1 MESDY
6 EDCSPL
12 TIVTEIIDWA
22 PPPDS
27 NDIILD
33 SDIPTF
39 TEEVVT
45 NDYIITEELEEEE
58 FVDETPP
65 PLPPPQKELIKLN
78 KINPRSLLKNNV
90 NFKKPECKFKQTL
103 TVNSSLLKS
112 KQSLLKNT
120 RIADIVVKQK
130 IPEINKKVEVIVKP
144 KFKQTVKIVRN
155 NVLLD
160 KRLKAFGKKKPV
172 RIKKTPVLKKPRK
185 KSVVLDDN
193 ITISHEDTE
202 STNNSFISS
211 NMSEIGYKTTK
222 NDSDSDIEIDIETDQ
237 SQEDENELI
246 KPVARME
253 VKIPTILPKPIKEEF
268 EELDE
273 EQVENLHYENSS
285 KDLSQCS
292 EKLREILEDSND
304 PIEEVK
310 LNPTEITEL
319 EMFIH
324 SEFFEGRLTKTP
336 DRYVKIRNHI
346 LSSWDISKPAYI
358 SKTAIRNGLK
368 NCGDVN
374 CISRIHCLL
383 EQIGAI
389 NFGCQGEYFN
399 YIRPLSRLMDSFV
412 QQPRNNRMPPGTS
425 SSLVINMKRRQR
437 IKSHNYSNMSLDSD
451 GNCTIP
457 HQDRLKKSPTVADK
471 SKNLTN
477 WRHEFELVKCKRFS
491 KENIAPFKVSITLST
506 LLCLQL
512 HSLSS
517 NYEVMGFLGG
527 YRSKTIGR
535 TKICLARYKPCKT
548 AKQSGTM
555 CEMCPV
561 SQVEQSLGLLNEGYD
576 LLGWFHSHPLFPPNP
591 SRTDVNTQAEM
602 QMQFC
607 TDREKPF
614 IGFILGCVDM
624 QYK

>member
-22 PPPDS
+22 PPDS
-27 NDIILD
+27 NDNLILD

-45 NDYIITEELEEEE
+45 NDYIIEEDYEEELI
-58 FVDETPP
+58 DETPP
-65 PLPPPQKELIKLN
+65 PPPQKELIKVN
-78 KINPRSLLKNNV
+78 KINPRSLLKNNI

-112 KQSLLKNT
+112 KQSLLKNV
-120 RIADIVVKQK
+120 IPVKQK
-130 IPEINKKVEVIVKP
+130 IPEVINKKVEVILKP

-160 KRLKAFGKKKPV
+160 KRLKAFGKKKPI
-172 RIKKTPVLKKPRK
+172 RIKKAPVLKKPRK

-202 STNNSFISS
+202 STKNSFMAS
-211 NMSEIGYKTTK
+211 NLSDIGYKTK

-246 KPVARME
+246 KPIASRIE
-253 VKIPTILPKPIKEEF
+253 VKIPTILPNPNN
-268 EELDE
+268 EELKELE
-273 EQVENLHYENSS
+273 EENVDYEES
-285 KDLSQCS
+285 KDLSQCT
-292 EKLREILEDSND
+292 EQLREILEDVKD
-304 PIEEVK
+304 PIDEIK

-324 SEFFEGRLTKTP
+324 SEFFEGRITKTP
-336 DRYVKIRNHI
+336 DRYMKIRNHI

-399 YIRPLSRLMDSFV
+399 YIRPLSRLIDSFA

-437 IKSHNYSNMSLDSD
+437 IKSHSYLDSD
-451 GNCTIP
+451 GNFTIP
-457 HQDRLKKSPTVADK
+457 HQERLKKSPVADK
-471 SKNLTN
+471 PKNLTN

-561 SQVEQSLGLLNEGYD
+561 SQVEQSLGLLSEGYD

-607 TDREKPF
+607 TDKEKPF